1 MLYRC
6 VNCGGNVVYDP
17 KKKLMTC
24 LSCGGEECQETVP
37 SQEPMVCINC
47 GSQIPYTE
55 FQSAGRCP
63 SCGTYLL
70 RDNFVEY
77 PYGADVILP
86 FKITKHEAEEKLK
99 KEFGRKL
106 FIPGT
111 FLSRK
116 TLEKLKGVY
125 VPFWMYDFDSDV
137 DYHAIG
143 TKVRSWTSGDKRYTE
158 TSYFDVARRLHVDY
172 EGIPVDASIAM
183 EDGIMDL
190 MEPYNYGELVQHDN
204 KYLSGFESETYNM
217 PPDQVAP
224 RAQAKA
230 DKANRGWVRQTTGE
244 YATLTGEH
252 MNTNNKQTGTRFA
265 LMPVWIYEYRFQG
278 QNYKFYV
285 NGQTGKCVGTA
296 PRSVK
301 KAIGLTALTFAAS
314 MAGIGGLSLL
324 LGVL

>member
-1 MLYRC
+1 M
-6 VNCGGNVVYDP
+6 NCGGNVVYDP
-17 KKKLMTC
+17 KKKIMSC
-24 LSCGGEECQETVP
+24 LSCGGEECQEIVP
-37 SQEPMVCINC
+37 AQEPTICVNC

-77 PYGADVILP
+77 PYGADVVLP
-86 FKITKHEAEEKLK
+86 FKISKYEAEDKLK
-99 KEFGRKL
+99 NEFGKKL

-116 TLEKLKGVY
+116 TLEKLRGVY
-125 VPFWMYDFDSDV
+125 VPFWLYDFDSDI

-158 TSYFDVARRLHVDY
+158 TSYFDVARKLHVNY

-183 EDGIMDL
+183 EDGMMDL
-190 MEPYNYGELVQHDN
+190 MEPYNYGELISHDN
-204 KYLSGFESETYNM
+204 KYLSGFEAETYNM
-217 PPDQVAP
+217 TPDQAAP
-224 RAQAKA
+224 RAQEKA
-230 DKANRGWVRQTTGE
+230 DKANHGWVAKTTDG
-244 YATLTGEH
+244 YATLTGER
-252 MNTNNKQTGTRFA
+252 MNSRNKQTASRFA

-278 QNYKFYV
+278 KNYKFYV

-296 PRSVK
+296 PRSAK